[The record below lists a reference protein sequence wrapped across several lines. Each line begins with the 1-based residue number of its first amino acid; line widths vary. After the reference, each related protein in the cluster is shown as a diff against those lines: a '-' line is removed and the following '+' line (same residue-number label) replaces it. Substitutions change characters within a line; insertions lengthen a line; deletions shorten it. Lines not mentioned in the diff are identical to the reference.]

1 MLSKTRKETT
11 YPTLSEVSV
20 TSLDIKNVGVC
31 VVKYFQ
37 NDHRADNPTAELAV
51 EPRCADSAG
60 LNSGLL
66 AFHCVRQSESGQQL
80 IEHRLPARPLF

>member
-1 MLSKTRKETT
+1 MLSRTRKETT
-11 YPTLSEVSV
+11 YPILSEVSV

-31 VVKYFQ
+31 VLRCFQ
-37 NDHRADNPTAELAV
+37 NDHGADNPTAEWVV

-66 AFHCVRQSESGQQL
+66 AFLLC
-80 IEHRLPARPLF
+80 A